1 MIQPIVL
8 GGICNMVFVKSK
20 FLNNLKQPIDRGYLC
35 NDGQRLF
42 GDNKTWKG
50 FIGMIGLTAMW
61 MWLFEYLAKS
71 FQWANDLSAI
81 NYQSFRFP
89 YNGLLYG
96 AIWGLAY
103 VLAELPNSYVKR
115 RIGISAGQ
123 NATGIIGSLFTVV
136 DQADSVIGCV
146 LVVPIFY
153 SISLIDSIVTIALGS
168 VLHLLINMMLFVVG
182 LKQQAR

>member
-1 MIQPIVL
+1 
-8 GGICNMVFVKSK
+8 
-20 FLNNLKQPIDRGYLC
+20 LNNLKQPIDRGYLC
-35 NDGQRLF
+35 NDGKRLF

-50 FIGMIGLTAMW
+50 FIGMIIFTALW
-61 MWLFEYLAKS
+61 MWLCEYLAKS
-71 FQWANDLSAI
+71 FQWANDLSPI
-81 NYQSFRFP
+81 NYQSFKFP
-89 YNGLLYG
+89 CNGLLYG
-96 AIWGLAY
+96 AIWGFAY

-115 RIGISAGQ
+115 RIGINSGQ